1 MAFSNYLA
9 VKTSDPESLFDRL
22 NPMDFHKKSWRDVV
36 KPVPES
42 DHLFITRPLN
52 GYTLLTGDYAV
63 LLEKILPEP
72 IPKTDPGQADIPD
85 RWQMF
90 LGKLLTMS
98 RQYVSVQYYQIWEG
112 YLYEYA
118 IVESG
123 KLLRVYSLDLGNG
136 GHFEFGDPSPLELRF
151 GFIFN
156 EELFEQRD
164 QGVSTKDGIRHLAAQ
179 WSINPDDLEAKYGPL
194 ENEFGGWLYG
204 SKSESL
210 RSTQEWLI
218 NWRKGL
224 KEALGI
230 ESKNEHGW

>member
-9 VKTSDPESLFDRL
+9 VKTDDPESLFAGLDS
-22 NPMDFHKKSWRDVV
+22 MDFHKKSWREVI
-36 KPVPES
+36 KPVPAS

-72 IPKTDPGQADIPD
+72 FSQTDPGQADIPD
-85 RWQMF
+85 RRQIF
-90 LGKLLTMS
+90 LGKLLTMG
-98 RQYVSVQYYQIWEG
+98 RQYVSVQYYRIWEG

-118 IVESG
+118 IAESG
-123 KLLRVYSLDLGNG
+123 KLLRVYCLDLGSG
-136 GHFEFGDPSPLELRF
+136 EHFEFGNPSPLELRF

-164 QGVSTKDGIRHLAAQ
+164 QSISTEDGIRKLAAQ
-179 WSINPDDLEAKYGPL
+179 WSVDPDELEAKYGPL
-194 ENEFGGWLYG
+194 ENEFGGWLCG

-210 RSTQEWLI
+210 RS
-218 NWRKGL
+218 R
-224 KEALGI
+224 
-230 ESKNEHGW
+230 